1 MAPHRNICFHEKN
14 KPADILEMF
23 GTDISDSDENEEL
36 SRQISDNNEYSEN
49 ESLENLPHMTE
60 YVSQEQFKTVLEDVP
75 SNVPSVS
82 SSSIEPMLKPDEP
95 TKNLLMNDKIE
106 MKESPTI
113 RSRLEEVF
121 PLPNQKRFIDSLI
134 ENNIT
139 EDILAETDENGQVEY
154 FIDLCGFTKIIAT
167 SIAAQLKK
175 RFRECVNFY

>member
-1 MAPHRNICFHEKN
+1 MEGLLYPKNTCSHEKN

-36 SRQISDNNEYSEN
+36 PRQISDKNECSEN
-49 ESLENLPHMTE
+49 ESLENLPHMPE
-60 YVSQEQFKTVLEDVP
+60 YVAQEKFETLPEDVP
-75 SNVPSVS
+75 STVPSVGP
-82 SSSIEPMLKPDEP
+82 SSIEPMLKPDEP
-95 TKNLLMNDKIE
+95 TKNILMNDKIE
-106 MKESPTI
+106 MTESPTI

-139 EDILAETDENGQVEY
+139 EDILAETDESGLVEY
-154 FIDLCGFTKIIAT
+154 FTDLCGFTKIIAT

-175 RFRECVNFY
+175 RFRK